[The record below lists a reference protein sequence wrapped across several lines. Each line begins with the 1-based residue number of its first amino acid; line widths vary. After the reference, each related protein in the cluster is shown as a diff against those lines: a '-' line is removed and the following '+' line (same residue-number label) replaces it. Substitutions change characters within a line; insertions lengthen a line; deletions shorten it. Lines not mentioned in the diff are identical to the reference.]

1 MRKPTLF
8 LPAIVL
14 SLAAI
19 AGLKLQLDGLP
30 RVKTPGAGIVYVPT
44 GPYVKAASFGYA
56 SFLADVIYVWAIQYY
71 SNPKITDRFDHMTR
85 VFGIIAD
92 LNPRWYD
99 PYEVAALIAQYESND
114 PELPLKILDD
124 GAARNPD
131 QWIFPYLAGHYARL
145 QLKDIERAKTYFKK
159 ASEIPGASEIN
170 KRLFAD
176 AAYKTMDYQTSWTT
190 WKEVYDT
197 ATDPQIKKIA
207 SNHLYNVKS
216 TVDIA
221 ALKSAL
227 TRFREIRGR
236 AAETL
241 EELVPARL
249 LKSVPL
255 DFDEKEYVYDAK
267 TGEVRTAVIPWK
279 R

>member
-1 MRKPTLF
+1 MRKPKLF

-19 AGLKLQLDGLP
+19 AGLKLHLDGLP

-71 SNPKITDRFDHMTR
+71 SNPKITNRFDHFIR
-85 VFGIIAD
+85 IFGIIAD
-92 LNPRWYD
+92 LNPHWFD
-99 PYEVAALIAQYESND
+99 PYEVAALIAQDDAGD
-114 PELPLKILDD
+114 PELAIKVLED

-131 QWIFPYLAGHYARL
+131 QWFFPFSAGHYVRDK
-145 QLKDIERAKTYFKK
+145 LKDPDRAKAYFKK
-159 ASEIPGASEIN
+159 TSEIPGAPELA
-170 KRLFAD
+170 KRLYAD
-176 AAYKTMDYQTSWTT
+176 AAYKTMDYETSWAT

-207 SNHLYNVKS
+207 SNHLYQVKS
-216 TVDIA
+216 AVDIA
-221 ALKSAL
+221 VLKSAL

-236 AAETL
+236 AAENL
-241 EELVPARL
+241 EELVTARL

-255 DFDEKEYVYDAK
+255 DFDEKEYVYDSK
-267 TGEVRTAVIPWK
+267 TGEVRTAVLFWK